1 MKKQSHRPPA
11 VSPIPEEGR
20 GIRMKLG
27 KRLLGAL
34 LGGLFVLML
43 PLGAA
48 AEKAPAVIIDTE
60 SGETAET
67 LMAEDANEVWEP
79 VGTVPVDTA
88 ALDIG
93 GKSAVLMEQASG
105 KILFEK
111 NAHEKMPIASVTK
124 IMTLLLVMEALDE
137 GLITLEESVTCS
149 PTAASMG
156 GSQIWL
162 EVGEVMTVGDLV
174 KAAAVVSANDAC
186 AALAE
191 HLAGSIEE
199 FVARMNQRAAELGM
213 NDTLFLDCSGLN
225 DEAHSCAYDV
235 AVMSRELMKHPK
247 IRDYTTIW
255 MDTLRNGE
263 SQLVNTNKLVRHYAG
278 ATGLKTGT
286 TSKAGHNLSATAERN
301 GLAFVSVILGCE
313 TTDERFGGARK
324 MLDYGFANYSVYTP
338 QVDVDAFPPVP
349 VLHGVSEQVIP
360 VADVLEP
367 VLLRKGQEKQV
378 SCTTEMAEDLEAP
391 VYEGQVIGQITV
403 TLDGE
408 KIAEYPIRASERV
421 ERLGFGGAF
430 WKLLSALLG

>member
-1 MKKQSHRPPA
+1 MKH
-11 VSPIPEEGR
+11 
-20 GIRMKLG
+20 G
-27 KRLLGAL
+27 KRLLASL
-34 LGGLFVLML
+34 LGGLLAGLL
-43 PLGAA
+43 PLGTL
-48 AEKAPAVIIDTE
+48 AEGAPAVIVDTE
-60 SGETAET
+60 GGETAEA

-79 VGTVPVDTA
+79 LGAVPADTA
-88 ALDIG
+88 ALDVG
-93 GKSAVLMEQASG
+93 GKSAVLMEQSSG
-105 KILFEK
+105 DILYEK
-111 NAHEKMPIASVTK
+111 NAHDKMPIASVTK
-124 IMTLLLVMEALDE
+124 VMTLLLVMEALDE
-137 GLITLEESVTCS
+137 GLITLEEPVTCS

-162 EVGEVMTVGDLV
+162 EVGEVMTVNELV

-225 DEAHSCAYDV
+225 DDAYSCAYDV

-247 IRDYTTIW
+247 IVDYTTIW
-255 MDTLRNGE
+255 MDTLRGGA

-286 TSKAGHNLSATAERN
+286 TSKAGHNLSATAERG
-301 GLAFVSVILGCE
+301 GLAFVAVILGCE

-338 QVDVDAFPPVP
+338 QVETDSLPSVP
-349 VLHGVSEQVIP
+349 VLHGVSEFAIP
-360 VADVLEP
+360 VADELQP
-367 VLLRKGQEKQV
+367 LLLRKGQEKQV
-378 SCTTEMAEDLEAP
+378 TCTTELAADLEAP
-391 VYEGQVIGQITV
+391 VYEGQVIGQIV
-403 TLDGE
+403 VMLDGQ
-408 KIAEYPIRASERV
+408 KIAEYPIRASEAV
-421 ERLGFGGAF
+421 DRLGFGGAF